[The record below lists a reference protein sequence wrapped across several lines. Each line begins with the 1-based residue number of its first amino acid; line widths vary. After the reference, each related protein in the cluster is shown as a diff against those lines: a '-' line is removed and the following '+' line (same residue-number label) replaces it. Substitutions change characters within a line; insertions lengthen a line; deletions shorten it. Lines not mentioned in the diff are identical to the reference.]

1 MSKEEQVNHYVELLK
16 QATALADMPSKFDE
30 FDEFVRLNEEMA
42 QIEQQY
48 SENSDF
54 WEMLEAA
61 LEKWIDRTSL

>member
-1 MSKEEQVNHYVELLK
+1 MSKEEQVNHYAELLK
-16 QATALADMPSKFDE
+16 QATALADMPSK

>member
-30 FDEFVRLNEEMA
+30 FVRLNEEMG

>member
-30 FDEFVRLNEEMA
+30 FVRLNEEMG

-61 LEKWIDRTSL
+61 LEKWIDSTSL

>member
-1 MSKEEQVNHYVELLK
+1 MSKEEQVNHYAELLK

-30 FDEFVRLNEEMA
+30 FVRLNEEMG

>member
-16 QATALADMPSKFDE
+16 QATALADMPSK